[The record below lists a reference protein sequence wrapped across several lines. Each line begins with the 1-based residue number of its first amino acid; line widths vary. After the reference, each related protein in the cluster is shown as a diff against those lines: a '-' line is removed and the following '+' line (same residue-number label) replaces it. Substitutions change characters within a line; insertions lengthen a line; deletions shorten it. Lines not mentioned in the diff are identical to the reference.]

1 MLRYLKVVG
10 SVGMHARSGLSNSAI
25 EQGLSP
31 IREKKRREEILAV
44 FLWAKLLIR
53 VFLISIEL
61 FLFP

>member
-1 MLRYLKVVG
+1 VV
-10 SVGMHARSGLSNSAI
+10 SVGMHARSGLSNGAI

>member
-10 SVGMHARSGLSNSAI
+10 SVGMHARSGLSNGAI